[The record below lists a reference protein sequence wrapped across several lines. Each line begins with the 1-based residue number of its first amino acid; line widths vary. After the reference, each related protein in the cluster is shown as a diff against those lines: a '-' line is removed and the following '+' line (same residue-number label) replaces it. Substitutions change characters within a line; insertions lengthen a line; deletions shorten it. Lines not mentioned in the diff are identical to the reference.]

1 MVSSRK
7 SRHNP
12 PFCGQGEETMA
23 YKLEGS
29 LLEVCDCEILCP
41 CWVGEAPDNG
51 TCQAALAYHFE
62 RGTIDGVDVSGL
74 TLASNAFLPGTPLA
88 GNWRVQL
95 YIDERAT
102 KEQEEALL
110 SVFTGKQGGPVA
122 DLVSLI
128 GEVVGIERAPI
139 TFEVKEGKGTLR
151 IGNTTEAVM
160 EPYRGPTGKPTTLVD
175 SIFSTIPGSP
185 AYVAKASMFRLKNDA
200 VGLDVN
206 LRDHN
211 AIQGLFAFEG

>member
-1 MVSSRK
+1 
-7 SRHNP
+7 
-12 PFCGQGEETMA
+12 MA

-29 LLEVCDCEILCP
+29 ILEVCDCKVLCP
-41 CWVGEAPDNG
+41 CWIGETPDNG
-51 TCQAALAYHFE
+51 TCQSALAYHFE

-74 TLASNAFLPGTPLA
+74 TLATNVFIPGTPLA
-88 GNWRVQL
+88 GNWRAHL
-95 YIDERAT
+95 FIDERAS
-102 KEQEEALL
+102 KEQETALV

-122 DLVSLI
+122 DLAALV
-128 GEVVGIERAPI
+128 GEVVKIERAPI

-160 EPYRGPTGKPTTLVD
+160 EPYRGPSGKPTTLVD

-185 AYVAKASMFRLKNDA
+185 AYVAKASTFRMKNDA
-200 VGLDVN
+200 VGVDVN

-211 AIQGLFAFEG
+211 AIQGVFAFEG

>member
-1 MVSSRK
+1 
-7 SRHNP
+7 
-12 PFCGQGEETMA
+12 MA

-51 TCQAALAYHFE
+51 TCQTALAYHFE

-74 TLASNAFLPGTPLA
+74 TLATNCFVPGTPLA
-88 GNWRVQL
+88 GNWRVQ
-95 YIDERAT
+95 IFVDDRAT
-102 KEQEEALL
+102 KDQEEALL

-122 DLVSLI
+122 DLVSLV

-160 EPYRGPTGKPTTLVD
+160 EPYRGPSGKPTTLVD
-175 SIFSTIPGSP
+175 SIFSTIPGAP
-185 AYVAKASMFRLKNDA
+185 AYVAKASMFRLKNEA

-211 AIQGLFAFEG
+211 AIQGVFAFEG

>member
-1 MVSSRK
+1 
-7 SRHNP
+7 
-12 PFCGQGEETMA
+12 MA

-29 LLEVCDCEILCP
+29 ILEVCDCKVLCP
-41 CWVGEAPDNG
+41 CWIGEMPDNG
-51 TCQAALAYHFE
+51 TCQSALAYHFE

-74 TLASNAFLPGTPLA
+74 TLATNVFIPGTPLA
-88 GNWRVQL
+88 GNWRAHL
-95 YIDERAT
+95 FIDERAS
-102 KEQEEALL
+102 KEQETVLV

-122 DLVSLI
+122 DLAALV
-128 GEVVGIERAPI
+128 GEMVKIERAPI

-160 EPYRGPTGKPTTLVD
+160 EPYRGPSGKPTTLVD

-185 AYVAKASMFRLKNDA
+185 AYVAKASTFRMKNDA
-200 VGLDVN
+200 VGVDVN

-211 AIQGLFAFEG
+211 AIQGVFAFEG

>member
-1 MVSSRK
+1 M
-7 SRHNP
+7 
-12 PFCGQGEETMA
+12 T

-29 LLEVCDCEILCP
+29 LLEVCDCNVLCP
-41 CWVGEAPDNG
+41 CWIGEAPDNG
-51 TCQAALAYHFE
+51 TCQTALAYHFE
-62 RGTIDGVDVSGL
+62 RGAIDGIDVSGL
-74 TLASNAFLPGTPLA
+74 TLATNALVPGTPLA
-88 GNWRVQL
+88 GNWRVQI

-102 KEQEEALL
+102 KEQEVALL

-128 GEVVGIERAPI
+128 GEVVGVERAPI

-151 IGNTTEAVM
+151 IGDTTEAVM
-160 EPYRGPTGKPTTLVD
+160 EPYRGPSGQPTTLVD

-185 AYVAKASMFRLKNDA
+185 AYVAKASMFRLKNEA
-200 VGLDVN
+200 VGVDVN

-211 AIQGLFAFEG
+211 AIQGQFAFEG

>member
-1 MVSSRK
+1 M
-7 SRHNP
+7 
-12 PFCGQGEETMA
+12 T

-51 TCQAALAYHFE
+51 TCQAAVAYHFD
-62 RGTIDGVDVSGL
+62 RGAIDGVDVSGL
-74 TLASNAFLPGTPLA
+74 TLATNAFLPGPPLD
-88 GNWRVQL
+88 GNWRVHVFV
-95 YIDERAT
+95 DERAT
-102 KEQEEALL
+102 KQQEDALL

-122 DLVSLI
+122 DLAALI
-128 GEVVGIERAPI
+128 GEVVKVERAPI
-139 TFEVKEGKGTLR
+139 SFEVHEGKGTLR
-151 IGNTTEAVM
+151 IGDTTEAVM
-160 EPYRGPTGKPTTLVD
+160 EPYRGPSGKPTTLVD

-185 AYVAKASMFRLKNDA
+185 AYVAKASMFRLKNEA

-211 AIQGLFAFEG
+211 AIQGVFAFEG

>member
-1 MVSSRK
+1 
-7 SRHNP
+7 
-12 PFCGQGEETMA
+12 MA

-29 LLEVCDCEILCP
+29 ILEVCDCKVLCP
-41 CWVGEAPDNG
+41 CWIGEMPDNG
-51 TCQAALAYHFE
+51 TCQSALAYHFE

-74 TLASNAFLPGTPLA
+74 TLATNVFIPGTPLA
-88 GNWRVQL
+88 GNWRAHL
-95 YIDERAT
+95 FIDERAS
-102 KEQEEALL
+102 KEQETVLV

-122 DLVSLI
+122 DLAALV
-128 GEVVGIERAPI
+128 GEMVKIERAPI

-160 EPYRGPTGKPTTLVD
+160 EPYRGASGKPTTLVD

-185 AYVAKASMFRLKNDA
+185 AYVAKASTFRMKNDA
-200 VGLDVN
+200 VGVDVN

-211 AIQGLFAFEG
+211 AIQGVFAFEG